1 MASPLA
7 DKLRPR
13 TLEDVVGQSHLLAQG
28 QVLRSIIEGGT
39 IPNMIFY
46 GPSGVGKTTV
56 ANIIANKAGKKLYRL
71 NGTTASTAD
80 IKEIVS
86 QLDTFEGRNGV
97 VLYLDEIQYLNKKQ
111 QQNLLEFIE
120 NGSITL
126 IASTTENPY
135 FYVYNAVL
143 SRCTVFE
150 FKPVEPPEV
159 QRAVER
165 AFRVCAEEYPGLTVE
180 DGVAEHISFSCGG
193 DVRKALNA
201 VEMLVLS
208 AVSSSEVPVATLAGC
223 AKRYPSAPP
232 TGTTGTAMSTM
243 TCSRPC
249 SKSIRGSDENAALH
263 YLARLLDSGDLIS
276 PCRRILVCASE
287 DIGLAYPMAV
297 VVVKACIDAAMQL
310 GLPEARIPL
319 AEAVIL
325 LCTAPKSNS
334 ANVAI
339 DAALADVRKGKYG
352 DVPPHLKDGHYG
364 GANKLGRAIGY
375 QYPHDFRRLGGTA
388 VPAGRA
394 PGPGLLPLRTEQDRT
409 GCPGLPPSAAG
420 SQAGTEI
427 TAPPP
432 WSQSAHV
439 EGALF
444 CINSGNIQQTVILC
458 SFYTGF
464 VPDWSR
470 ILTVPPTC

>member
-13 TLEDVVGQSHLLAQG
+13 TLEDVVGQSHLLAPG

-208 AVSSSEVPVATLAGC
+208 AVSSSEVPVATLQA
-223 AKRYPSAPP
+223 AKEVSQRSSNRYDRDGDVHYDLLSALQ
-232 TGTTGTAMSTM
+232 
-243 TCSRPC
+243 
-249 SKSIRGSDENAALH
+249 KSIRGSDENAALH

-297 VVVKACIDAAMQL
+297 VVVKTCIDAAMQL

-352 DVPPHLKDGHYG
+352 DVPPYLKDGHYG

-375 QYPHDFRRLGGTA
+375 KYPHDFGGWVEQQYLPDELRDRVYYHFGQNKTEQA
-388 VPAGRA
+388 ALAYRHQQRA
-394 PGPGLLPLRTEQDRT
+394 PKPEQK
-409 GCPGLPPSAAG
+409 
-420 SQAGTEI
+420 
-427 TAPPP
+427 
-432 WSQSAHV
+432 
-439 EGALF
+439 
-444 CINSGNIQQTVILC
+444 
-458 SFYTGF
+458 
-464 VPDWSR
+464 
-470 ILTVPPTC
+470 

>member
-208 AVSSSEVPVATLAGC
+208 AVSSSEVPAATLQA
-223 AKRYPSAPP
+223 AKEVSQRSSNRYDRDGDVHYDLLSALQ
-232 TGTTGTAMSTM
+232 
-243 TCSRPC
+243 
-249 SKSIRGSDENAALH
+249 KSIRGSDENAALH

-297 VVVKACIDAAMQL
+297 VVVKTCIDAAMQL

-375 QYPHDFRRLGGTA
+375 KYPHDFGGWVEQQYLPDELRDRVYYHFGQNKTEQA
-388 VPAGRA
+388 ALAYRHQQRA
-394 PGPGLLPLRTEQDRT
+394 PR
-409 GCPGLPPSAAG
+409 
-420 SQAGTEI
+420 AGTEI

-444 CINSGNIQQTVILC
+444 LHKQGQYSTNCNTVWFL
-458 SFYTGF
+458 Y
-464 VPDWSR
+464 R
-470 ILTVPPTC
+470 ICA

>member
-13 TLEDVVGQSHLLAQG
+13 TLEDVVGQSHLLAPG

-208 AVSSSEVPVATLAGC
+208 AVSSSEVPVATLQA
-223 AKRYPSAPP
+223 AKEVSQRSSNRYDRDGDVHYDLLSALQ
-232 TGTTGTAMSTM
+232 
-243 TCSRPC
+243 
-249 SKSIRGSDENAALH
+249 KSIRGSDENAALH

-297 VVVKACIDAAMQL
+297 VVVKTCIDAAMQL

-325 LCTAPKSNS
+325 LCTSPKSNS

-375 QYPHDFRRLGGTA
+375 KYPHDFGGWVEQQYLPDELRDRVYYHFGQNKTEQA
-388 VPAGRA
+388 ALAYRHQQRA
-394 PGPGLLPLRTEQDRT
+394 PKPEQK
-409 GCPGLPPSAAG
+409 
-420 SQAGTEI
+420 
-427 TAPPP
+427 
-432 WSQSAHV
+432 
-439 EGALF
+439 
-444 CINSGNIQQTVILC
+444 
-458 SFYTGF
+458 
-464 VPDWSR
+464 
-470 ILTVPPTC
+470 

>member
-13 TLEDVVGQSHLLAQG
+13 TLEDVVGQSHLLAPG
-28 QVLRSIIEGGT
+28 RVLRSIIEGGT

-208 AVSSSEVPVATLAGC
+208 AVSSSEVPVATLQA
-223 AKRYPSAPP
+223 AKEVSQRSSNRYDRDGDVHYDLLSALQ
-232 TGTTGTAMSTM
+232 
-243 TCSRPC
+243 
-249 SKSIRGSDENAALH
+249 KSIRGSDENAALH

-297 VVVKACIDAAMQL
+297 VVVKTCIDAAMQL

-325 LCTAPKSNS
+325 LCTSPKSNS

-375 QYPHDFRRLGGTA
+375 KYPHDFGGWVEQQYLPDELRDRVYYHFGQNKTEQA
-388 VPAGRA
+388 ALAYRHQQRA
-394 PGPGLLPLRTEQDRT
+394 PKPEQK
-409 GCPGLPPSAAG
+409 
-420 SQAGTEI
+420 
-427 TAPPP
+427 
-432 WSQSAHV
+432 
-439 EGALF
+439 
-444 CINSGNIQQTVILC
+444 
-458 SFYTGF
+458 
-464 VPDWSR
+464 
-470 ILTVPPTC
+470 

>member
-13 TLEDVVGQSHLLAQG
+13 TLEDVVGQSHLLAPG

-208 AVSSSEVPVATLAGC
+208 AVSSSEVPVATLQA
-223 AKRYPSAPP
+223 AKEVSQRSSNRYDRDGDVHYDLLSALQ
-232 TGTTGTAMSTM
+232 
-243 TCSRPC
+243 
-249 SKSIRGSDENAALH
+249 KSIRGSDENAALH

-297 VVVKACIDAAMQL
+297 VVVKTCIDAAMQL

-325 LCTAPKSNS
+325 L
-334 ANVAI
+334 
-339 DAALADVRKGKYG
+339 
-352 DVPPHLKDGHYG
+352 
-364 GANKLGRAIGY
+364 
-375 QYPHDFRRLGGTA
+375 
-388 VPAGRA
+388 
-394 PGPGLLPLRTEQDRT
+394 
-409 GCPGLPPSAAG
+409 
-420 SQAGTEI
+420 
-427 TAPPP
+427 
-432 WSQSAHV
+432 
-439 EGALF
+439 
-444 CINSGNIQQTVILC
+444 
-458 SFYTGF
+458 
-464 VPDWSR
+464 
-470 ILTVPPTC
+470 

>member
-13 TLEDVVGQSHLLAQG
+13 ALEDVVGQSHLLAPG

-208 AVSSSEVPVATLAGC
+208 AVSSSEVPVASLQA
-223 AKRYPSAPP
+223 AKEVSQRSSNRYDRDGDVHYDLLSALQ
-232 TGTTGTAMSTM
+232 
-243 TCSRPC
+243 
-249 SKSIRGSDENAALH
+249 KSIRGSDENAALH

-297 VVVKACIDAAMQL
+297 VVVKTCIDAAMQL

-325 LCTAPKSNS
+325 LCTSPKSNS

-375 QYPHDFRRLGGTA
+375 KYPHDFGGWVEQQYLPDELRDRVYYHFGQNKTEQA
-388 VPAGRA
+388 ALAYRHQQRA
-394 PGPGLLPLRTEQDRT
+394 PKPEQK
-409 GCPGLPPSAAG
+409 
-420 SQAGTEI
+420 
-427 TAPPP
+427 
-432 WSQSAHV
+432 
-439 EGALF
+439 
-444 CINSGNIQQTVILC
+444 
-458 SFYTGF
+458 
-464 VPDWSR
+464 
-470 ILTVPPTC
+470 

>member
-13 TLEDVVGQSHLLAQG
+13 TLEDVVGQSHLLAPG

-56 ANIIANKAGKKLYRL
+56 ANIIANEAGKKLYRL

-208 AVSSSEVPVATLAGC
+208 AVSSSEVPVATLQA
-223 AKRYPSAPP
+223 AKEVSQRSSNRYDRDGDVHYDLLSALQ
-232 TGTTGTAMSTM
+232 
-243 TCSRPC
+243 
-249 SKSIRGSDENAALH
+249 KSIRGSDENAALH

-276 PCRRILVCASE
+276 PCRHILVCASE

-297 VVVKACIDAAMQL
+297 VVVKTCIDAAMQL

-375 QYPHDFRRLGGTA
+375 KYPHDFGGWVEQQYLLDELRHRVYYHFRQNNTEQA
-388 VPAGRA
+388 ALAYRHQERA
-394 PGPGLLPLRTEQDRT
+394 PKPEQK
-409 GCPGLPPSAAG
+409 
-420 SQAGTEI
+420 
-427 TAPPP
+427 
-432 WSQSAHV
+432 
-439 EGALF
+439 
-444 CINSGNIQQTVILC
+444 
-458 SFYTGF
+458 
-464 VPDWSR
+464 
-470 ILTVPPTC
+470 

>member
-159 QRAVER
+159 LRAVER

-208 AVSSSEVPVATLAGC
+208 AVSSSEVPVATLQA
-223 AKRYPSAPP
+223 AKEVSQRSSNRYDRDGDVHYDLLSALQ
-232 TGTTGTAMSTM
+232 
-243 TCSRPC
+243 
-249 SKSIRGSDENAALH
+249 KSIRGSDENAALH

-297 VVVKACIDAAMQL
+297 VVVKTCIDAAMQL

-375 QYPHDFRRLGGTA
+375 KYPHDFGGWVEQQYLPDELRDRVYYHFGQNKTEQA
-388 VPAGRA
+388 ALAYRHQQRA
-394 PGPGLLPLRTEQDRT
+394 PKPEQK
-409 GCPGLPPSAAG
+409 
-420 SQAGTEI
+420 
-427 TAPPP
+427 
-432 WSQSAHV
+432 
-439 EGALF
+439 
-444 CINSGNIQQTVILC
+444 
-458 SFYTGF
+458 
-464 VPDWSR
+464 
-470 ILTVPPTC
+470 

>member
-13 TLEDVVGQSHLLAQG
+13 TLEDVVGQSHLLAPG

-208 AVSSSEVPVATLAGC
+208 AVSSSEVPVATLQA
-223 AKRYPSAPP
+223 AKEVSQRSSNRYDRDGDVHYDLLSALQ
-232 TGTTGTAMSTM
+232 
-243 TCSRPC
+243 
-249 SKSIRGSDENAALH
+249 KSIRGSDENAALH

-297 VVVKACIDAAMQL
+297 VVVKTCIDAAMQL

-375 QYPHDFRRLGGTA
+375 KYPHDFGGWVEQQYLPDELQDRVYYHFGQNKTEQA
-388 VPAGRA
+388 ALAYRHQQRA
-394 PGPGLLPLRTEQDRT
+394 PKPEQK
-409 GCPGLPPSAAG
+409 
-420 SQAGTEI
+420 
-427 TAPPP
+427 
-432 WSQSAHV
+432 
-439 EGALF
+439 
-444 CINSGNIQQTVILC
+444 
-458 SFYTGF
+458 
-464 VPDWSR
+464 
-470 ILTVPPTC
+470 

>member
-208 AVSSSEVPVATLAGC
+208 AVSSSEVPVATLQA
-223 AKRYPSAPP
+223 AKEVSQRSSNRYDRDGDVHYDLLSALQ
-232 TGTTGTAMSTM
+232 
-243 TCSRPC
+243 
-249 SKSIRGSDENAALH
+249 KSIRGSDENAALH

-297 VVVKACIDAAMQL
+297 VVVKTCIDAAMQL

-325 LCTAPKSNS
+325 LCTVPKSNS

-375 QYPHDFRRLGGTA
+375 KYPHDFGGWVEQQYLPDELRDRVYYHFGQNKTEQA
-388 VPAGRA
+388 ALAYRHQQRA
-394 PGPGLLPLRTEQDRT
+394 PKPEQK
-409 GCPGLPPSAAG
+409 
-420 SQAGTEI
+420 
-427 TAPPP
+427 
-432 WSQSAHV
+432 
-439 EGALF
+439 
-444 CINSGNIQQTVILC
+444 
-458 SFYTGF
+458 
-464 VPDWSR
+464 
-470 ILTVPPTC
+470 

>member
-13 TLEDVVGQSHLLAQG
+13 TLEDVVGQSHLLAPG

-150 FKPVEPPEV
+150 FKPVEPLEV

-208 AVSSSEVPVATLAGC
+208 AVSSSEVPVATLQA
-223 AKRYPSAPP
+223 AKEVSQRSSNRYDRDGDVHYDLLSALQ
-232 TGTTGTAMSTM
+232 
-243 TCSRPC
+243 
-249 SKSIRGSDENAALH
+249 KSIRGSDENAALH

-297 VVVKACIDAAMQL
+297 VVVKTCIDAAMQL

-375 QYPHDFRRLGGTA
+375 KYPHDFGGWVEQQYLPDELRDRVYYHFGQNKTEQA
-388 VPAGRA
+388 ALAYRHQQRA
-394 PGPGLLPLRTEQDRT
+394 PKPEQK
-409 GCPGLPPSAAG
+409 
-420 SQAGTEI
+420 
-427 TAPPP
+427 
-432 WSQSAHV
+432 
-439 EGALF
+439 
-444 CINSGNIQQTVILC
+444 
-458 SFYTGF
+458 
-464 VPDWSR
+464 
-470 ILTVPPTC
+470 

>member
-13 TLEDVVGQSHLLAQG
+13 TLEDVVGQSHLLAPG

-208 AVSSSEVPVATLAGC
+208 AVSSSEVPVATLQA
-223 AKRYPSAPP
+223 AKEVSQRSSNRYDRDGDVHYDLLSALQ
-232 TGTTGTAMSTM
+232 
-243 TCSRPC
+243 
-249 SKSIRGSDENAALH
+249 KSIRGSDENAALH

-287 DIGLAYPMAV
+287 DIGLAYPLAV
-297 VVVKACIDAAMQL
+297 VVVKTCIDAAMQL

-375 QYPHDFRRLGGTA
+375 KYPHDFGGWVEQLYLPDELRDRVYYHFGQNKTEQA
-388 VPAGRA
+388 ALAYRHQQRA
-394 PGPGLLPLRTEQDRT
+394 PKPEQK
-409 GCPGLPPSAAG
+409 
-420 SQAGTEI
+420 
-427 TAPPP
+427 
-432 WSQSAHV
+432 
-439 EGALF
+439 
-444 CINSGNIQQTVILC
+444 
-458 SFYTGF
+458 
-464 VPDWSR
+464 
-470 ILTVPPTC
+470 

>member
-13 TLEDVVGQSHLLAQG
+13 TLEDVVGQSHLLAPG

-56 ANIIANKAGKKLYRL
+56 ANIIASEAGKKLYRL

-208 AVSSSEVPVATLAGC
+208 AVSSSEVPVATLQA
-223 AKRYPSAPP
+223 AKEVSQRSSNRYDRDGDVHYDLLSALQ
-232 TGTTGTAMSTM
+232 
-243 TCSRPC
+243 
-249 SKSIRGSDENAALH
+249 KSIRGSDENAALH

-297 VVVKACIDAAMQL
+297 VVVKTCIDAAMQL

-352 DVPPHLKDGHYG
+352 DVPLYLKDGHYG

-375 QYPHDFRRLGGTA
+375 KYPHDFGGWVEQQYLPDELRDRVYYHFGQNKTEQA
-388 VPAGRA
+388 ALAYRHQQRA
-394 PGPGLLPLRTEQDRT
+394 PKPEQK
-409 GCPGLPPSAAG
+409 
-420 SQAGTEI
+420 
-427 TAPPP
+427 
-432 WSQSAHV
+432 
-439 EGALF
+439 
-444 CINSGNIQQTVILC
+444 
-458 SFYTGF
+458 
-464 VPDWSR
+464 
-470 ILTVPPTC
+470 

>member
-13 TLEDVVGQSHLLAQG
+13 TLEDVVGQSHLLAPG

-208 AVSSSEVPVATLAGC
+208 AVSSSEVPVATLQA
-223 AKRYPSAPP
+223 AKEVSQRSSNRYDRDGDVHYDLLSALQ
-232 TGTTGTAMSTM
+232 
-243 TCSRPC
+243 
-249 SKSIRGSDENAALH
+249 KSIRGSDENAALH

-297 VVVKACIDAAMQL
+297 VVVKTCIDAAMQL

-375 QYPHDFRRLGGTA
+375 KYPHDFGGWVEQQYLPDELRDRVYYHFGPNKTEQA
-388 VPAGRA
+388 ALAYRHQQRA
-394 PGPGLLPLRTEQDRT
+394 PKPEQK
-409 GCPGLPPSAAG
+409 
-420 SQAGTEI
+420 
-427 TAPPP
+427 
-432 WSQSAHV
+432 
-439 EGALF
+439 
-444 CINSGNIQQTVILC
+444 
-458 SFYTGF
+458 
-464 VPDWSR
+464 
-470 ILTVPPTC
+470 